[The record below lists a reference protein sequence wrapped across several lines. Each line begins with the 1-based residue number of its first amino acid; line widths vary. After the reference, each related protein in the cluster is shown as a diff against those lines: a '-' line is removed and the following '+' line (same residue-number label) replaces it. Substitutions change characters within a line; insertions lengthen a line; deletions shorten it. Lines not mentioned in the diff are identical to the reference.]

1 MAASDRAASARA
13 AADSLLAKPAV
24 QRAIQDPA
32 VRDEARV
39 AYEEARDA
47 FERVRGS
54 KHGVASSLLDDKKTQ
69 NALKA
74 AGAAGLAI
82 ATALHEGPEKPKKRR
97 WGRLVLLALVGGA
110 LAIALSEGLRN
121 KILDLLFGAE
131 EEFDYVS
138 TTAPPVAPQAP
149 GADGGVGQAA
159 ETTAEAGETTAQA
172 AAAAAHGAAGEAQ
185 AETAETAEDAAKDA
199 TEEAGETS

>member
-13 AADSLLAKPAV
+13 AAESLMAKPAV

-39 AYEEARDA
+39 AYEEARGA
-47 FERVRGS
+47 YERIRSS

-82 ATALHEGPEKPKKRR
+82 ATALHEGPAKPKRKRR

-138 TTAPPVAPQAP
+138 TTAPPVAPQPP
-149 GADGGVGQAA
+149 GGDGGVGQAA
-159 ETTAEAGETTAQA
+159 ETAAEAGETTAEA
-172 AAAAAHGAAGEAQ
+172 AEAQGGAADVPAEA
-185 AETAETAEDAAKDA
+185 AEGAAKAA
-199 TEEAGETS
+199 TEEAEGTS